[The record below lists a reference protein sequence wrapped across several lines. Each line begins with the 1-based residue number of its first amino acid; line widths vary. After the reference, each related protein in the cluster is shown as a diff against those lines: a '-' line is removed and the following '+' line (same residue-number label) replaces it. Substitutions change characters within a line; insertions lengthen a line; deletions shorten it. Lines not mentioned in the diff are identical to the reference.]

1 MHVSDIYG
9 KNTNKLGLPGD
20 LVASSLGKL
29 GKMKKS
35 ELEVLKREDIC
46 RSILASFAINIST
59 LTSTYL
65 IRENLED
72 AIILGDKMH
81 NEFFYLSIQ
90 VFYCLFS
97 PF

>member
-9 KNTNKLGLPGD
+9 QNTNKLGLPGD

-35 ELEVLKREDIC
+35 ELEFLKREDIC

-81 NEFFYLSIQ
+81 N
-90 VFYCLFS
+90 
-97 PF
+97 